1 MITGTVFRVHSCA
14 EEVNNLV
21 KSAHVAENVDD
32 THHKPFASKLFLVI
46 ALTFHH
52 EWLGE
57 LHVKLICAL
66 AHAEALAQHLAKLR
80 SAADN
85 RTGQVCDIK
94 IVDLKFFQ
102 GLFVV
107 RKDA

>member
-52 EWLGE
+52 E
-57 LHVKLICAL
+57 
-66 AHAEALAQHLAKLR
+66 
-80 SAADN
+80 
-85 RTGQVCDIK
+85 
-94 IVDLKFFQ
+94 
-102 GLFVV
+102 
-107 RKDA
+107 